1 MKRKLFIMLL
11 AVSVLLLAFAAA
23 EEAAEPGWT
32 ADPYDEVNRVWLWR
46 FEDLAIRIPGHY
58 EARGTTENVLASTV
72 AYNDFGVY
80 AQAIKIELV
89 SPDSKA
95 GKALQQYEKK
105 NDYEKALAAVI
116 ETQFTKKEYDRDLVV
131 RLQGTPEGTDVMITR
146 QVKGTTWC
154 STYAALRVDG
164 RYFLIASSAYSE
176 EEARAGMDICLNSLT
191 WKGIRIRFDTLK
203 GPVQYTDGY
212 ESALRISNPLRRT
225 VSAAVTTDEQGVQQC
240 GVPEYGFAFACPSG
254 VNLLTAESPDE
265 AWEHVLNIQLYN
277 FRLEAAKNL
286 PEPDRTQ
293 EDKTSGP
300 SSGSLTDAVNTKRAE
315 DIRIAFCALM
325 ALKRSFEDGSCLG
338 VSPETVALIAPEGA
352 VDWNLKINVGPEGE
366 FSEKQAAGEKTLKPL
381 LDRETKASAN
391 CARTIP
397 EKGYRTIGSKTY
409 AYLYDASPFQC
420 RIAYYTFHK
429 GRRIEVIL
437 TVTKPKRA
445 EYLDLVPFVEDLLSR
460 FSFTD

>member
-1 MKRKLFIMLL
+1 MKRKLLVILL
-11 AVSVLLLAFAAA
+11 AVAVLLLAFAAA
-23 EEAAEPGWT
+23 EETEQGWT
-32 ADPYDEVNRVWLWR
+32 ETPYDEVNRIWEWR
-46 FEDLAIRIPGHY
+46 FGDLVIRIPGYY
-58 EARGTTENVLASTV
+58 EVRGTAKNVLASTV
-72 AYNDFGVY
+72 AYDEVGVY
-80 AQAIKIELV
+80 AHSIKIELI
-89 SPDSKA
+89 SPDSKT
-95 GKALQQYEKK
+95 GKALQQHEKK
-105 NDYEKALAAVI
+105 KNYDKALTAVI
-116 ETQFTKKEYDRDLVV
+116 EAQFTKKEYDKDLVS
-131 RLQGTPEGTDVMITR
+131 RLQGTPEGADVMITR

-154 STYAALRVDG
+154 STYAALRIEG
-164 RYFLIASSAYSE
+164 QYFIIASSAYSE

-191 WKGIRIRFDTLK
+191 WKGTRIRFDTLK

-212 ESALRISNPLRRT
+212 ESALRISNPLRKA

-240 GVPEYGFAFACPSG
+240 GIPEYGFTFACPSG
-254 VNLLTAESPDE
+254 VHLLTADSPDE
-265 AWEHVLNIQLYN
+265 AWEHVLDMQLYN
-277 FRLEAAKNL
+277 FRLEEAKYL
-286 PEPDRTQ
+286 PEPDTTQ
-293 EDKTSGP
+293 ENKAAGP
-300 SSGSLTDAVNTKRAE
+300 SNGSLTDAMNAKRAE
-315 DIRIAFCALM
+315 NIRIAFCALM

-391 CARTIP
+391 CARTVS
-397 EKGYRTIGSKTY
+397 ENGYRTIGTKTY

-445 EYLDLVPFVEDLLSR
+445 EYLDLLPFAEDLLGR